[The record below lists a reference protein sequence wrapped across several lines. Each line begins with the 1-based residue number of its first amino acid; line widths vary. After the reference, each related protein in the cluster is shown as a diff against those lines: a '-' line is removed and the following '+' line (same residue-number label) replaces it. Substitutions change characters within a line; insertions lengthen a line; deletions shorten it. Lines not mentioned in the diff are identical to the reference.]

1 MENLFFSLLLSFIM
15 GGFLCAAAQILI
27 DKTAFTPAKILVF
40 YVCLGVFIYAVGAYE
55 PLYKIF
61 GCGISVPLIGFGANI
76 GRGVS
81 EAVTNEGI
89 SGIISGG
96 ISAAAEGITLSLFLG
111 LLFSLIS
118 KTNSRRM

>member
-1 MENLFFSLLLSFIM
+1 M

-27 DKTAFTPAKILVF
+27 DKTSLTPAKILVL
-40 YVCLGVFIYAVGAYE
+40 YVCAGVFIYAIGLYE

-61 GCGISVPLIGFGANI
+61 GCGVSVPLIGFGANI

-81 EAVTNEGI
+81 EAVANEGA

-96 ISAAAEGITLSLFLG
+96 ISASSEGITLSIFLG
-111 LLFSLIS
+111 LLFSFIS
-118 KTNSRRM
+118 KTSSRRM